1 MQIQLMENFDFM
13 SEMIKNS
20 LFISPTVNLW
30 LIAQMNLTASM
41 KTSL

>member
-20 LFISPTVNLW
+20 LSISQLNLW